1 MSNVKM
7 LFSFLVDSVE
17 MNVGK
22 MSIDLNIKVVA
33 ILIKLYCSF
42 EYECVGFMVIK
53 NEINVIK

>member
-42 EYECVGFMVIK
+42 ECDYVVFMVIK

>member
-42 EYECVGFMVIK
+42 ECDCVGFMIIE

>member
-1 MSNVKM
+1 MSNVKI
-7 LFSFLVDSVE
+7 LFSFFVDFVE